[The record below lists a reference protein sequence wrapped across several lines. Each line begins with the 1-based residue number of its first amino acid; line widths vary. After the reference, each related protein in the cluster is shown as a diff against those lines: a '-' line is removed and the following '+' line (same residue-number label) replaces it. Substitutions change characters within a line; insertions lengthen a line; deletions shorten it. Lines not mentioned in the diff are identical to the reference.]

1 MWNILKSGGP
11 LMIVIC
17 LLGLLAIFI
26 IAERIYYYLG
36 IKKRDKK
43 LMSTVLTDLSRRDF
57 SSVEAACV
65 LADTPCAQVIKTAL
79 ENRHLDE
86 NHLKELVQ
94 TKMDGVVPQLEHL
107 LTALTT
113 IANISTLLG
122 LLGTVTGN
130 IKAFGVLGNGG
141 TMGDPSMLAN
151 AIAEALITT
160 VGGLVVSIPSIVA
173 SNFFNN
179 EVNHRLNDMETNVSQ
194 VLYSLTGKDL

>member
-79 ENRHLDE
+79 ENRSLDE

-141 TMGDPSMLAN
+141 TMGDPAMLAN

>member
-179 EVNHRLNDMETNVSQ
+179 EVNHRLNDMETNVSK